1 MINKRTFF
9 TGLATLVGTFVPMSA
24 VKAAGRNRA
33 AWTVPR
39 GIDKIRI
46 RSNAPDG
53 SQIFSR
59 ELDVEPGQTFYVEAL

>member
-1 MINKRTFF
+1 MNKRKLFA
-9 TGLATLVGTFVPMSA
+9 GLTALVSLAIPSVMANAGTRNKAT
-24 VKAAGRNRA
+24 
-33 AWTVPR
+33 WTVPR